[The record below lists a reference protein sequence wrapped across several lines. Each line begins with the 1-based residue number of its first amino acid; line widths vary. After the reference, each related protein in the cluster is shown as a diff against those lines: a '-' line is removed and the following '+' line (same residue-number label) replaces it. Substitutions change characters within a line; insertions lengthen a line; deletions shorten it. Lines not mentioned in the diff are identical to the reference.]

1 MFLSTLSVEVV
12 SGLWEFFMQRVL
24 KNLKELKYLY
34 LMGVVMFVQACPSF
48 CKISRGTPRNFSG
61 RSSFDKGI
69 EDQGIVNQYREF

>member
-12 SGLWEFFMQRVL
+12 GGLWEFFMQRVL
-24 KNLKELKYLY
+24 KNLKKLKYLY